1 MVGRD
6 RASECY
12 TAASE
17 AELDGL
23 LQTGHGISRYLAVG
37 PKLAKLGR
45 EAPPGRG
52 TRAQVLGAWLARGH
66 SASSWGLAILW
77 RRSTP
82 QAVEVPRP
90 DRYAEHLEVQEELLL
105 GVDEML
111 EASEEGGQGRLSFGD
126 RDCRPRVR
134 ELLIRES
141 GELFFDVGEV
151 GGYPVKGLLDVAAMV
166 DGEPPEVE
174 QVGQAVGVD
183 AVEGG
188 AKTGQALKDVPQENA
203 EAKRR
208 TGKAGSPGHLL
219 PRDEAYEMLRPLDL
233 SPDLLEQ
240 QLRESG
246 YGQF

>member
-1 MVGRD
+1 
-6 RASECY
+6 
-12 TAASE
+12 
-17 AELDGL
+17 
-23 LQTGHGISRYLAVG
+23 
-37 PKLAKLGR
+37 
-45 EAPPGRG
+45 
-52 TRAQVLGAWLARGH
+52 
-66 SASSWGLAILW
+66 LAILW

-90 DRYAEHLEVQEELLL
+90 DGYAEHLEVQEELVLV
-105 GVDEML
+105 VDEML
-111 EASEEGGQGRLSFGD
+111 EVSEEKGQGRLSFGD
-126 RDCRPRVR
+126 KDGRHGMR

-141 GELFFDVGEV
+141 RESFFDVGEV
-151 GGYPVKGLLDVAAMV
+151 GGYPLTGLLDVAAMV

-208 TGKAGSPGHLL
+208 TGKAGSPGQLL
-219 PRDEAYEMLRPLDL
+219 PRDEAYEVLRPLDL
-233 SPDLLEQ
+233 FPDLLEK

-246 YGQF
+246 SGQF